1 MSNRVECASLI
12 NQKTWL
18 IPRSVA
24 MTGLVYCEDKVQTSD
39 YPDVKG
45 VGGTC
50 LYST

>member
-1 MSNRVECASLI
+1 MSNRVGCTSLI
-12 NQKTWL
+12 NQKNLAITR
-18 IPRSVA
+18 PVA

-39 YPDVKG
+39 YPHVKG